1 MASDARKAIVL
12 GAGVG
17 TRSGDTHRV
26 FAGFRG
32 FMVGEAGYAPPDFV
46 EATYAGRHEG
56 GRWVGPAEYDLSA
69 FDAPL
74 ATTIANTTEA
84 LLHEAQ
90 RRPPTTEWHL
100 VGFSFGGLVLLEAAI
115 VLQRRAPEVWGRG
128 LRTIT
133 TLSSPLNGVALGEW
147 RWLGDLFGQ
156 GAVTAELAALG
167 EDPGHR
173 RRLAAA
179 VERLRAEGVTVTTLA
194 EADDVVVLPKD
205 AIVGPVAPSLV
216 VQPSSSA
223 EASAV
228 ARHLGHGRIVAAP
241 FVWERLLGL
250 IGPQPGAMAGTTP
263 RLQARPIPPAR
274 DSVLITP
281 PPANSVLITPPPA
294 STEGSAVPDAWA
306 ERATP
311 RALEKAPRLRDEELL
326 DAQLAELKARM
337 RAEGKL

>member
-1 MASDARKAIVL
+1 MTGDARKLIVL

-32 FMVGEAGYAPPDFV
+32 FMEGEAGFLPPDFV

-56 GRWVGPAEYDLSA
+56 GRWVGPADYDLSA

-84 LLHEAQ
+84 LLHEAR
-90 RRPPTTEWHL
+90 RRPPNTEWHL

-115 VLQRRAPEVWGRG
+115 LLQRRAPEVWGRG

-133 TLSSPLNGVALGEW
+133 TLSSPLNGVSLGEW

-156 GAVTAELAALG
+156 GAVSAELAALAEG
-167 EDPGHR
+167 PAHR

-179 VERLRAEGVTVTTLA
+179 VERLRAGGVTVTTLA
-194 EADDVVVLPKD
+194 EADDAVVLPKD
-205 AIVGPVAPSLV
+205 AIVGPVLPSLV
-216 VQPSSSA
+216 VQSSSSA

-228 ARHLGHGRIVAAP
+228 ARHLGHGRIVGDP
-241 FVWERLLGL
+241 FLWERLLAL
-250 IGPQPGAMAGTTP
+250 IGPQVGSLASRAPRPQPRPTP
-263 RLQARPIPPAR
+263 PPA
-274 DSVLITP
+274 DTVLITPPPAESVLITP
-281 PPANSVLITPPPA
+281 PPVDPLDRAPTD
-294 STEGSAVPDAWA
+294 SAAWA
-306 ERATP
+306 RERV
-311 RALEKAPRLRDEELL
+311 RAEAPRLRNEELL
-326 DAQLAELKARM
+326 EAQLAELKARM

>member
-1 MASDARKAIVL
+1 MADDARKLIVL
-12 GAGVG
+12 AAGVG

-32 FMVGEAGYAPPDFV
+32 FMQGEPGFEPHDFV
-46 EATYAGRHEG
+46 EATYGGRHEG

-74 ATTIANTTEA
+74 ATTIVNTTEA
-84 LLHEAQ
+84 LLHESR
-90 RRPPTTEWHL
+90 RRPPSTEWHL

-115 VLQRRAPEVWGRG
+115 LLQRRAPEGWGRG

-156 GAVTAELAALG
+156 GAVSAELSALG
-167 EDPGHR
+167 ENPAHR

-179 VERLRAEGVTVTTLA
+179 VDRLRAQGVTVTTLA
-194 EADDVVVLPKD
+194 EADDAVVLPKD
-205 AIVGPVAPSLV
+205 AIIGPVLPSLV
-216 VQPSSSA
+216 VQSSSSA
-223 EASAV
+223 EASPV
-228 ARHLGHGRIVAAP
+228 ARHLGHGRIVNAP
-241 FVWERLLGL
+241 FVWERLLAL
-250 IGPQPGAMAGTTP
+250 IGPQTGAGGRDTP
-263 RLQARPIPPAR
+263 RLRARPIPPPS
-274 DSVLITP
+274 DVVLITP
-281 PPANSVLITPPPA
+281 PPSNHVLITPPPA
-294 STEGSAVPDAWA
+294 SATSRAPADARAKRAIEGALA
-306 ERATP
+306 E
-311 RALEKAPRLRDEELL
+311 APRLRDEELL